1 MSPALR
7 TELLVIGVLAAAT
20 LATGWLFRQP
30 AAALCI
36 ALAVYLTWQA
46 SNLWRLQRWLEDDSE
61 QAPRLLG
68 FSSELAERIGNNL
81 NNSVNSKGK
90 GKGKSKSKRSAILK
104 RMREAIAALPDA
116 AVILSRDDCV
126 EWSNPAA
133 RKMLGLNWIKSSDK
147 PITQLIPGQHF
158 SDYLTARRFDE
169 PLEIA
174 APTADGRHLSIQITR
189 FGKKRQRLLIARD
202 ITALHNLD
210 NVRRDFIANVS
221 HELRTPLTVMNGF
234 LETMQDDADGCPQW
248 ARSVELMAGQSRRMQ
263 ALVNDLLALSR
274 LEMETEG
281 EREPVPVPQLL
292 ESVVSSARMV
302 SGSNRHDIRL
312 DADAGLWLL
321 GNPDQ
326 LQSILTNLV
335 FNSVQHTPA
344 GTRIKVRWQRD
355 GKDALFS
362 VTDNGDGIAQQ
373 HLARLTE
380 RFYRV
385 DKARSRR
392 SGGTGLGLAIV
403 KHALARHDSHLE
415 VSSREGQ
422 GARFACRFDASRIT
436 APDSD

>member
-1 MSPALR
+1 MSAALR
-7 TELLVIGVLAAAT
+7 NEILVITVLAAAT
-20 LATGWLFRQP
+20 IAAGLAFDQP
-30 AAALCI
+30 ATALCI
-36 ALAVYLTWQA
+36 ALAAYLGWQA
-46 SNLWRLQRWLEDDSE
+46 SNVWRLHRWLDSDSE
-61 QAPRLLG
+61 QPPRLYGL
-68 FSSELAERIGNNL
+68 SSGLAERIGNSL
-81 NNSVNSKGK
+81 SSDGK
-90 GKGKSKSKRSAILK
+90 RKGKSKSKRSGILK

-116 AVILSRDDCV
+116 AVILSRDDRI

-133 RKMLGLNWIKSSDK
+133 RKMLGLNWLKSSGK
-147 PITQLIPGQHF
+147 PITQVIRGRNF
-158 SDYLTARRFDE
+158 SDYMAAREFDE
-169 PLEIA
+169 PLETS
-174 APTADGRHLSIQITR
+174 APTADGRHLSIQVTR

-234 LETMQDDADGCPQW
+234 LETMHEDADECPQW
-248 ARSVELMAGQSRRMQ
+248 ARSVELMEGQSRRMQ

-292 ESVVSSARMV
+292 ESVVSGARKV
-302 SGSNRHDIRL
+302 SGSNQHDIQL

-321 GNPDQ
+321 GNPEQ
-326 LQSILTNLV
+326 MQSILANLV
-335 FNSVQHTPA
+335 FNSVQHTAP
-344 GTRIKVRWQRD
+344 GTRIEVGWQRD
-355 GKDALFS
+355 GDGALFS

-422 GARFACRFDASRIT
+422 GARFECRFDASRII
-436 APDSD
+436 APDKA

>member
-1 MSPALR
+1 MR
-7 TELLVIGVLAAAT
+7 NELLLLVALMAA
-20 LATGWLFRQP
+20 
-30 AAALCI
+30 AAALGWVFGQFAT
-36 ALAVYLTWQA
+36 ALCVALTVYLAWQG
-46 SNLWRLQRWLEDDSE
+46 SNLWRLQRWLDSDR
-61 QAPRLLG
+61 QQTPQLFG
-68 FSSELAERIGNNL
+68 VSNELAERISSSL
-81 NNSVNSKGK
+81 DSEAGK
-90 GKGKSKSKRSAILK
+90 RKGKSKSKRSGILK

-116 AVILSRDDCV
+116 AIILSRDNHI
-126 EWSNPAA
+126 EWNNPAA
-133 RKMLGLNWIKSSDK
+133 RKLLGLNWLKSTGK
-147 PITQLIPGQHF
+147 PITDIIPGQRFH
-158 SDYLTARRFDE
+158 DYMAAREFDE
-169 PLEIA
+169 PLETS
-174 APTADGRHLSIQITR
+174 APTADGRHLSIQVTR

-234 LETMQDDADGCPQW
+234 LETMREDADECPQW
-248 ARSVELMAGQSRRMQ
+248 ARSVELMEGQSRRMQ

-292 ESVVSSARMV
+292 ESVVSGARKV
-302 SGSNRHDIRL
+302 SGSDKHDIQL
-312 DADAGLWLL
+312 DAEARLWLL
-321 GNPDQ
+321 GNPEQ

-344 GTRIKVRWQRD
+344 GTRIKVCWKRQGD
-355 GKDALFS
+355 SALFS
-362 VTDNGDGIAQQ
+362 VTDDGDGIAQQ

-403 KHALARHDSHLE
+403 KHALARHDSHLM

-422 GARFACRFDASRIT
+422 GARFECRFDASRIT
-436 APDSD
+436 TPD